1 MTDERFDVLI
11 VGGGPAGLQAALTLG
26 RARKRVLVADG
37 GPRRNVTA
45 VHMHNFVSRDGIA
58 PQDFRREAWAQL
70 AQYPNVSRRDEPVD
84 AITGRRG
91 DFSTGTIRARRVL
104 LATGVVDQPPD
115 IEGLAAFWGHSV
127 FQCPY
132 CHGWEVKDEPLGV
145 LGGQVVSDVYETGT
159 KKRTYVRAGGEEIAW
174 QNGDSGGSVVFQA
187 ADAAGMS
194 LRSTEPNGD
203 IFDAQGSE
211 SSPAE
216 LDPLTEWFVLAWDAF
231 AAPQFPYDE
240 ALQLARVV
248 GVDMERDLIG
258 NLAEKKASDVLLWDS
273 HTRAANGKLGP
284 ADGSRTLL
292 DALHHAAQRGQQATL
307 QAAVEQLKH
316 HRLDQQPAFLMAL
329 EAVLEVLPPSRQFT
343 GFDPGKALAPAA
355 SDFEAL
361 ENLRRLAFG
370 EQVPPPRQLALP
382 HVPPR

>member
-1 MTDERFDVLI
+1 MKRWRLE
-11 VGGGPAGLQAALTLG
+11 QLT
-26 RARKRVLVADG
+26 RV
-37 GPRRNVTA
+37 RR
-45 VHMHNFVSRDGIA
+45 
-58 PQDFRREAWAQL
+58 Q
-70 AQYPNVSRRDEPVD
+70 
-84 AITGRRG
+84 
-91 DFSTGTIRARRVL
+91 
-104 LATGVVDQPPD
+104 
-115 IEGLAAFWGHSV
+115 
-127 FQCPY
+127 
-132 CHGWEVKDEPLGV
+132 
-145 LGGQVVSDVYETGT
+145 
-159 KKRTYVRAGGEEIAW
+159 
-174 QNGDSGGSVVFQA
+174 
-187 ADAAGMS
+187 
-194 LRSTEPNGD
+194 
-203 IFDAQGSE
+203 
-211 SSPAE
+211 AE

-273 HTRAANGKLGP
+273 QTRAANGKLGP

-292 DALHHAAQRGQQATL
+292 DALHHAARRGQQATL

-329 EAVLEVLPPSRQFT
+329 EAVLEVLPASRQFT

-370 EQVPPPRQLALP
+370 DQVPPPRQLIPITNRIYFFSAD
-382 HVPPR
+382 RIKS

>member
-1 MTDERFDVLI
+1 MLAKGLFDAGFTITASWPINTEAEGSLHIKDKAAANSTIFLI
-11 VGGGPAGLQAALTLG
+11 CRPRPPKDDTNTLYWEDVEPRVSQAVCTRVGEFQKAGIRSVDLYLACFGPALEEFSHHWPLQRGRPRPLPPERQRRRQQELFETQWDPYAATPEDALT
-26 RARKRVLVADG
+26 
-37 GPRRNVTA
+37 TA
-45 VHMHNFVSRDGIA
+45 
-58 PQDFRREAWAQL
+58 RREVKRWRLEQL
-70 AQYPNVSRRDEPVD
+70 TRVRR
-84 AITGRRG
+84 
-91 DFSTGTIRARRVL
+91 
-104 LATGVVDQPPD
+104 Q
-115 IEGLAAFWGHSV
+115 
-127 FQCPY
+127 
-132 CHGWEVKDEPLGV
+132 
-145 LGGQVVSDVYETGT
+145 
-159 KKRTYVRAGGEEIAW
+159 
-174 QNGDSGGSVVFQA
+174 
-187 ADAAGMS
+187 
-194 LRSTEPNGD
+194 
-203 IFDAQGSE
+203 
-211 SSPAE
+211 AE
-216 LDPLTEWFVLAWDAF
+216 LDPFTEWFVLAWDAF

-248 GVDMERDLIG
+248 GVDMDRDIIG

-284 ADGSRTLL
+284 ADGSRALL

-343 GFDPGKALAPAA
+343 GFDPGKALAPTA

-382 HVPPR
+382 DVPPR